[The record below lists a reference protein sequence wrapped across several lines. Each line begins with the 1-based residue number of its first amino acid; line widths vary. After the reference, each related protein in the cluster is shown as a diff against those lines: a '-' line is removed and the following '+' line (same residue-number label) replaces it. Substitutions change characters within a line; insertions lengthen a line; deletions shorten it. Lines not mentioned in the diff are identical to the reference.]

1 MFVLY
6 MSFMAV
12 SLNESAITSV
22 LVGLLICCPE
32 PMFLADLAFLTAA
45 KSRIIETLMM
55 GEALV
60 GLSILW
66 FVKHVVAKVTT
77 AGEYI

>member
-1 MFVLY
+1 MQWIDPVLC
-6 MSFMAV
+6 V
-12 SLNESAITSV
+12 V
-22 LVGLLICCPE
+22 LH
-32 PMFLADLAFLTAA
+32 AA
-45 KSRIIETLMM
+45 KSRIVETLMM

-77 AGEYI
+77 AGE